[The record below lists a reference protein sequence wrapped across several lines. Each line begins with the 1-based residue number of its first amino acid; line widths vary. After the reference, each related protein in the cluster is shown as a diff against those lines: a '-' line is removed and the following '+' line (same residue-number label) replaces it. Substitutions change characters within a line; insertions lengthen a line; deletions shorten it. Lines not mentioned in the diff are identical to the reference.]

1 MKKSRMIRMLLS
13 RNKYTRDGSKVKKNR
28 VNLEYYTTTIN
39 LGDALAPVIFD
50 WMLEKNQV
58 SAEKPTKKTTHLL
71 TVGSLIGGSG
81 LFDATIWGSG
91 IKSFDAVCGLGKR
104 KYFQKF
110 DIRAVRGPLTRQI
123 LTTCGYNCPKVYGD
137 PGILMPLIYHPD
149 ESNTKREGIGIVQHY
164 LSSEAVPNSVNIK
177 NIDIQTI
184 DYKHFID
191 QITSCEKIVSSSL
204 HGIILAEA
212 YGIPAVFLAKGRDGE
227 ILKYYDWYFSTQRR
241 SVKAAQSI
249 EEAISMEPMPLPD
262 LSQMQKGLLDSF
274 PYDLWSEQ

>member
-13 RNKYTRDGSKVKKNR
+13 RNKYTRDGSKAKKDR
-28 VNLEYYTTTIN
+28 VNLEYYTTTVN

-50 WMLEKNQV
+50 WMLERNQIC
-58 SAEKPTKKTTHLL
+58 ADAPTPKTTHLL

-123 LTTCGYNCPKVYGD
+123 LTTCGYKCPEVYGD
-137 PGILMPLIYHPD
+137 PAILMPLIYQPH
-149 ESNTKREGIGIVQHY
+149 ESNMKREGIGIVQHY
-164 LSSEAVPNSVNIK
+164 LSNEGIPDSKNIK
-177 NIDIQTI
+177 NIDIQTT
-184 DYKHFID
+184 DYKYFID

-212 YGIPAVFLAKGRDGE
+212 YGIPAVFLTKGRDGE
-227 ILKYYDWYFSTQRR
+227 ILKYYDWYFSTERR
-241 SVKAAQSI
+241 SVKAALSF
-249 EEAISMEPMPLPD
+249 EEAVCMEPMPLPD
-262 LSQMQKGLLDSF
+262 LRQMQKGLLASF
-274 PYDLWSEQ
+274 PYDLWSAR